1 MQRRQMVR
9 WRLNCLLC
17 IVCSEKLR
25 YRKLAKLLFLTVQ
38 EDISLSFSRSQPRQ
52 AWELR
57 GEIQLVACY
66 LLLLYAAHTGDR
78 WSS

>member
-38 EDISLSFSRSQPRQ
+38 EDISLSLSRSQPLAGLGPQ
-52 AWELR
+52 VAFQV
-57 GEIQLVACY
+57 QLVA
-66 LLLLYAAHTGDR
+66 
-78 WSS
+78 